1 MISDVKQP
9 RLLPVVFYVQLV
21 SALLWSGSSATAQPL
36 AAPTNC
42 GVPDAIGV
50 GKNGRLVARE
60 LILGN
65 PFATALNARGEL
77 FVVDASDARLIK
89 LGADGSTL
97 WVTGRRGQGPGEFA
111 NPYRVAADRDGGAIV
126 FDLGSAALHY
136 VDSSGRFVRRARLPI
151 SFRNIDNI
159 LGLPTGGLAVSGFT
173 QSARYGNHSVHLFDS
188 NLHHVRSIAPL
199 PEVLHKS
206 KLAQWGVGGL
216 SLAADGSLLFTRRY
230 PYQVYRFAPNG
241 DTVPRH
247 RVRTLADVTTPDDA
261 VNVQGASNRLTYS
274 IAQGATTPLRAV
286 QAGPDRVVA
295 GRASPGRVI
304 LDVLDEGGNL
314 VASVRRPAEW
324 RSVIG
329 FSGAT
334 GTLWLIGEMND
345 EPVILRCEL
354 EGAAAGPAAGS
365 EVKRNRSFERAG
377 VRRLIEGT

>member
-1 MISDVKQP
+1 M
-9 RLLPVVFYVQLV
+9 
-21 SALLWSGSSATAQPL
+21 SAMFWNISSAKAQPL
-36 AAPTNC
+36 PVSAACEIPA
-42 GVPDAIGV
+42 AIGV
-50 GKNGRLVARE
+50 ARSGRVVARE
-60 LILGN
+60 LLLGN

-159 LGLPTGGLAVSGFT
+159 VGLPDGGLAVSGFT
-173 QSARYGNHSVHLFDS
+173 QSVRYGNYAVHLFDA
-188 NLHHVRSIAPL
+188 NLNHVRSIAPL

-230 PYQVYRFAPNG
+230 PYQVYRYAPNG
-241 DTVPRH
+241 DTVPQH
-247 RVRTLADVTTPDDA
+247 RVRTLADVTKPDDA
-261 VNVQGASNRLTYS
+261 VKVQGATNWLTYS

-286 QAGPDRVVA
+286 QVSEDRIVT
-295 GRASPGRVI
+295 GRASPSRVI
-304 LDVLDEGGNL
+304 LDVLNGRGDL
-314 VASVRRPAEW
+314 VASVRRPATW
-324 RSVIG
+324 RSIIG
-329 FSGAT
+329 FSRTT
-334 GTLWLIGEMND
+334 GMLWLIGEEND
-345 EPVILRCEL
+345 EPVIVRCEL
-354 EGAAAGPAAGS
+354 EDAAAASDAGGD
-365 EVKRNRSFERAG
+365 VNFQ
-377 VRRLIEGT
+377 

>member
-9 RLLPVVFYVQLV
+9 RMLFRSVCGTLM
-21 SALLWSGSSATAQPL
+21 SAMFWNISSAKAQPL
-36 AAPTNC
+36 PVSAACEIPA
-42 GVPDAIGV
+42 AIGV
-50 GKNGRLVARE
+50 ARSGRVVARE
-60 LILGN
+60 LLLGN

-159 LGLPTGGLAVSGFT
+159 VGLPDGGLAVSGFT
-173 QSARYGNHSVHLFDS
+173 QSVRYGNYAVHLFDA
-188 NLHHVRSIAPL
+188 NLNHVRSIAPL

-230 PYQVYRFAPNG
+230 PYQVYRYAPNG
-241 DTVPRH
+241 DTVPQH
-247 RVRTLADVTTPDDA
+247 RVRTLADVTKPDDA
-261 VNVQGASNRLTYS
+261 VKVQGATNWLTYS

-286 QAGPDRVVA
+286 QVSEDRIVT
-295 GRASPGRVI
+295 GRASPSRVI
-304 LDVLDEGGNL
+304 LDVLNGRGDL
-314 VASVRRPAEW
+314 VASVRRPATW
-324 RSVIG
+324 RSIIG
-329 FSGAT
+329 FSRTT
-334 GTLWLIGEMND
+334 GMLWLIGEEND
-345 EPVILRCEL
+345 EPVIVRCEL
-354 EGAAAGPAAGS
+354 EDAAAASDAGGD
-365 EVKRNRSFERAG
+365 VNFQ
-377 VRRLIEGT
+377 